1 MVEHRRSPLNSIIA
15 MKSVKLESPAKINL
29 MLSVHRQRYDGFHA
43 LTSVV
48 APLVF
53 GDTLIVSPSRESA
66 SIIKSGRAYLEHAG
80 KA

>member
-1 MVEHRRSPLNSIIA
+1 MVEHRMSPLNSIIA

-53 GDTLIVSPSRESA
+53 GDTLIVSLNAVSYTHLTLPTTP
-66 SIIKSGRAYLEHAG
+66 YV
-80 KA
+80 